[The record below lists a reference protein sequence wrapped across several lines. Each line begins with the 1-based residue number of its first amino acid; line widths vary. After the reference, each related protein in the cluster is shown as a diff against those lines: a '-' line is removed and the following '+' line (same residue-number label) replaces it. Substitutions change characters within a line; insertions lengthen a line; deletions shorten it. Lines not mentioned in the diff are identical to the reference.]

1 MSDELLPY
9 FERELR
15 FFRSTSAGFAARYA
29 KVAGRLGLQGDRPDD
44 PHVERLIEAFAY
56 LNARVRHKLDDDF
69 PEITESF
76 LGILYP
82 HYLAPTPS
90 VAIVEFALDS
100 GQAQK
105 LDGQLIQRHET
116 VETEPIDGLPIRFRT
131 CFPVQLWPIKL
142 SSATLARR
150 PFRAPA
156 VRLNPEPRAVF
167 SIVLETLAPA
177 VSFSQLPIRKLR
189 FFLKDDAP
197 FNFRMFELLMT
208 GTLGIAVAGS
218 HADADCTV
226 LPPAALQG
234 AGFADDEGLFD
245 DQPRSFVGYRL
256 LNEYFAFPE
265 KFLFFDVELPA
276 HALHRLKNVLQL
288 HFYLKQDRPDL
299 EQSVSAQSIRI
310 GCTPIVNLYRQPA
323 EPIRLTQARSEYRVV
338 PDSRRPMSHE
348 VYRVERVVGTSSAGR
363 SVEFQP
369 FYEIKHARPA
379 DRNAAYW
386 HVSRQPAA
394 VSNRDNDQGTEVHL
408 SLVDLDFRPS
418 AVPDWTLKVD
428 TTCVSRDLPAR
439 LKASGLP
446 KLNAL
451 SSASLASVRCLTLPT
466 STRRPD
472 LGQGQRWRLI
482 SHLALNYLSLVEGP
496 DGADALRELIGLY
509 DVKNDPGSRMSIDG
523 LLGVHAERVVGRVV
537 DRVDRRDST
546 FICRGLE
553 VTLELDEDKF
563 TDGSALVFA
572 GVLERFLGLYCS
584 INSFVKTIVK
594 TKQREGTFFEWP
606 RRAGNQ
612 ALL

>member
-15 FFRSTSAGFAARYA
+15 FFRSTSAGFAAKYA
-29 KVAGRLGLQGDRPDD
+29 KVAARLALQGDRPDD

-76 LGILYP
+76 LSILYP
-82 HYLAPTPS
+82 HYLSPIPS
-90 VAIVEFALDS
+90 VAIVEFSLDS
-100 GQAQK
+100 GHAQK
-105 LDGQLIQRHET
+105 LDGQLVARHEI
-116 VETEPIDGLPIRFRT
+116 VETEPIDGLPIRYRT
-131 CFPVQLWPIKL
+131 CFPVQLWPIRL
-142 SSATLARR
+142 TVTTLARR
-150 PFRAPA
+150 PFRAPQ
-156 VRLNPEPRAVF
+156 VRLAPEPRAVF
-167 SIVLETLAPA
+167 SIVLETLAPD
-177 VSFSQLPIRKLR
+177 VSFSQMPIRTLR

-197 FNFRMFELLMT
+197 FNFRIFELLMT
-208 GTLGIAVAGS
+208 GTLGIAVANS
-218 HADADCTV
+218 YTDADCTV
-226 LPPAALQG
+226 LTPTSLQG

-245 DQPRSFVGYRL
+245 DHPRSFVGYRL

-265 KFLFFDVELPA
+265 KFLFFDVQVPP
-276 HALHRLKNVLQL
+276 HALQRLGNVLQL
-288 HFYLKQDRPDL
+288 HFYLKHDRPDL
-299 EQSVSAQSIRI
+299 EQSVSAESVRI

-323 EPIRLTQARSEYRVV
+323 EPIRLSQARNEYRVV
-338 PDSRRPMSHE
+338 PDSRRPLAHE
-348 VYRVERVVGTSSAGR
+348 VYRVERVIGTATDGR
-363 SVEFQP
+363 TLNFQP
-369 FYEIKHARPA
+369 FYEVKHTRAAGQP
-379 DRNAAYW
+379 AAYW

-394 VSNRDNDQGTEVHL
+394 VSARDSDQGTEVFL

-418 AVPDWTLKVD
+418 ASPDWTLQVE
-428 TTCVSRDLPAR
+428 TACVSRDLPAR
-439 LKASGLP
+439 LKTSGLP
-446 KLNAL
+446 RLTAL
-451 SSASLASVRCLTLPT
+451 SSAALAGIKCLTLPT
-466 STRRPD
+466 ATRRPD

-509 DVKNDPGSRMSIDG
+509 DVKHDPGSRMLIEG
-523 LLGVHAERVVGRVV
+523 LTGVRAERVVGRVV

-584 INSFVKTIVK
+584 INSFVKTIAK
-594 TKQREGTFFEWP
+594 TKQREGVFFEWP